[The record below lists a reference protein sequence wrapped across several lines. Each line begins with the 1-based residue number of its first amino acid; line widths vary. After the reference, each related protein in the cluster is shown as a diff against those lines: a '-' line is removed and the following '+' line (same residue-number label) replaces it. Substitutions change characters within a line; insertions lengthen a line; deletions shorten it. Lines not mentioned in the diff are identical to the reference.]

1 MKRATFLGLILSF
14 FLVGLSSAAAG
25 EASAPTTQGQI
36 RFMGAQGCAL
46 GFAYRGFP
54 PGMQGR
60 MDLYF
65 KGSLFHTF
73 YVDVPSPSGIV
84 TLHGVGTFIP
94 HPFHGHREILQETV
108 GFRAT
113 AQGTQAVV
121 MGRAEITCY
130 CGGEGG
136 GGGGGIG
143 GGGGG
148 GSGGAGIG
156 LGEAGPATPVPAQPS
171 FTG

>member
-1 MKRATFLGLILSF
+1 
-14 FLVGLSSAAAG
+14 
-25 EASAPTTQGQI
+25 
-36 RFMGAQGCAL
+36 
-46 GFAYRGFP
+46 
-54 PGMQGR
+54 MQGR

-73 YVDVPSPSGIV
+73 FVDVPSPSGIV
-84 TLHGVGTFIP
+84 VLQGVGTFIP
-94 HPFHGHREILQETV
+94 HPFHEDGELFHGTV

-113 AQGTQAVV
+113 AQGSQAVV
-121 MGRAEITCY
+121 TGRAEITCY

-136 GGGGGIG
+136 GGGGGI

>member
-1 MKRATFLGLILSF
+1 MRRATFLGLILSF
-14 FLVGLSSAAAG
+14 LLIGVSSAAAG

-36 RFMGAQGCAL
+36 KFMGSQGCAL

-54 PGMQGR
+54 AGIQSR
-60 MDLYF
+60 VDLYF

-73 YVDVPSPSGIV
+73 FVDVPSPSGVV
-84 TLHGVGTFIP
+84 TLQSVGSFIP
-94 HPFHGHREILQETV
+94 HPFHEDGELFQGTV
-108 GFRAT
+108 AFRAR
-113 AQGTQAVV
+113 AQGSQAVV
-121 MGRAEITCY
+121 TGRAEITCY

-143 GGGGG
+143 GGGG
-148 GSGGAGIG
+148 SGGGIG
-156 LGEAGPATPVPAQPS
+156 LGEAGPATAVPAQPS